1 MSVVEGQRMTNKT
14 INIQYRVSSMKYAV
28 QRGASL
34 IEVMVALFV
43 LAIGLLGML
52 ALQTKSMQFN
62 QSAYSYSQAVFLAND
77 LAERIRTNSGEAA
90 AYLLAEN
97 ATPAEVSCNSPT
109 ASCTVAQ
116 LAGHDVY
123 AWRQNVETLLPMGT
137 GTVENFAMGSRN
149 FMRITVAFD
158 DSRSSA
164 IDGSGSPP
172 AAEDLPEA
180 RKNYVLLVEI

>member
-1 MSVVEGQRMTNKT
+1 MTNKT
-14 INIQYRVSSMKYAV
+14 INVVYRVSSMKYAV

-34 IEVMVALFV
+34 VEVMVALFI

-52 ALQTKSMQFN
+52 GLQTKSMQFN

-77 LAERIRTNSGEAA
+77 LAERIRTNTSQAT

-97 ATPAEVSCNSPT
+97 ATPPEVTCHSPDVSCTP
-109 ASCTVAQ
+109 AQ

-123 AWRQNVETLLPMGT
+123 AWRQNVQELLPLGS
-137 GTVENFAMGSRN
+137 GSVDQVAMGSRN

-158 DSRSSA
+158 DSRSAST
-164 IDGSGSPP
+164 DGTVAP
-172 AAEDLPEA
+172 AAADLADA
-180 RKNYVLLVEI
+180 RKNYILLVEI

>member
-1 MSVVEGQRMTNKT
+1 
-14 INIQYRVSSMKYAV
+14 MKYAV

-77 LAERIRTNSGEAA
+77 LAERIRTNAGEAA

-97 ATPAEVSCNSPT
+97 ATPAEVSCHSPDI
-109 ASCTVAQ
+109 SCSAAQ
-116 LAGHDVY
+116 LVSHDVY
-123 AWRQNVETLLPMGT
+123 AWKQNVETLLPMGS
-137 GTVENFAMGSRN
+137 GSVENVAMGSRN

-158 DSRSSA
+158 DSRASA
-164 IDGSGSPP
+164 IDGSSSP
-172 AAEDLPEA
+172 AAEDLPDA